1 MRASTSQYD
10 IEFGGKLDEFLGSL
24 FGDFGAR
31 GSGNGGPGGV
41 TTITDALSAAE
52 CANKEN
58 IQRALEAADKMD
70 YCVMGP
76 LRIYLAIV
84 KALSAVV
91 GATLGAIDLGPIAS
105 AISMLSGSIQSLG
118 DINMGI
124 IKIHTDIAVSAAGIK
139 GQGLMNIKTMKHLGL
154 TIAGRQINLKQMKSQ
169 KGKFSKATREM
180 AKNWWDSQAAV
191 VAIKN
196 AGALMKK
203 GVGKIRKL
211 IDDLDTQEKKAIDKV
226 NDIFKIANLLKT
238 MICSIF
244 ALLRAFLA
252 SLQAAGIAIGIQGTF
267 VAEVVQ
273 VLQAILSALAA
284 FFAALQDMLNFLS
297 VLITEAEGI
306 SLKMFDHTLSLVK
319 EKFRELR
326 YAAFGGP
333 GGG

>member
-1 MRASTSQYD
+1 MQVSTTQYD

-24 FGDFGAR
+24 FGDFGSG
-31 GSGNGGPGGV
+31 GSGQGGPGGV
-41 TTITDALSAAE
+41 TTITEALSAAE
-52 CANKEN
+52 CSNKEH
-58 IQRALEAADKMD
+58 IQRALEAVDKMD
-70 YCVMGP
+70 FCVMGP
-76 LRIYLAIV
+76 LRIYLSIV
-84 KALSAVV
+84 KALSQVV
-91 GATLGAIDLGPIAS
+91 GASLGAIDLGPIAS

-139 GQGLMNIKTMKHLGL
+139 GQGLMNIKTLSDL
-154 TIAGRQINLKQMKSQ
+154 NVTIAGRQMNLKQMKDNKSE
-169 KGKFSKATREM
+169 FSKIMKET
-180 AKNWWDSQAAV
+180 AKNWWDSQQAV

-196 AGALMKK
+196 TKDLMKK

-211 IDDLDTQEKKAIDKV
+211 IDDMDTQEKKAMDKV
-226 NDIFKIANLLKT
+226 NDIFKIANMLKS

-244 ALLRAFLA
+244 GLLRAFLSA
-252 SLQAAGIAIGIQGTF
+252 LQAAGIAIGIQGTI

-297 VLITEAEGI
+297 VLITESEGI

-319 EKFRELR
+319 EKFRELK

>member
-1 MRASTSQYD
+1 MKVSTSQYD

-24 FGDFGAR
+24 FGHFGAG
-31 GSGNGGPGGV
+31 GSGHGGPGGV
-41 TTITDALSAAE
+41 TTVTDALSAAE
-52 CANKEN
+52 CSNKEN
-58 IQRALEAADKMD
+58 IHRALEAADKMD
-70 YCVMGP
+70 NCIMGP

-91 GATLGAIDLGPIAS
+91 GATLGAINLGPIAS

-124 IKIHTDIAVSAAGIK
+124 IKIHTDIAATAAGIK
-139 GQGLMNIKTMKHLGL
+139 GHGLMNIKAIGNLSL
-154 TIAGRQINLKQMKSQ
+154 TIAGRQINLKQMKEN
-169 KGKFSKATREM
+169 KGEFSKVAKEM
-180 AKNWWDSQAAV
+180 AKNWWNSQAAV

-196 AGALMKK
+196 ARDLMKK

-211 IDDLDTQEKKAIDKV
+211 IDDMDTQEKKAIDKV

-244 ALLRAFLA
+244 ALLRAFLS
-252 SLQAAGIAIGIQGTF
+252 SLQAASIAIGIQGTI

-319 EKFRELR
+319 EKFRELK